1 MAGPLVHLLSP
12 LRILRASQAGFISFE
27 ATRMYNSPLQP
38 NGGALAWWYPF
49 HKKVVAQL
57 RHISPKTCISFF
69 LFMTQK
75 ERCSALREKQQG
87 RSALLTLQ
95 IARSG
100 VVACCFPRD
109 KIRTARKTERRR
121 EGTSP
126 EFLALKHES
135 NILGHSSNP
144 VCGFSMM
151 EQVRL

>member
-95 IARSG
+95 IARI
-100 VVACCFPRD
+100 VA
-109 KIRTARKTERRR
+109 
-121 EGTSP
+121 
-126 EFLALKHES
+126 
-135 NILGHSSNP
+135 
-144 VCGFSMM
+144 
-151 EQVRL
+151 